1 MAKKGKS
8 GRELIRLVS
17 TADTGFFYTTSKN
30 RKRTPDKIV
39 LKKYDPVV
47 RKHVE
52 FKESKIEGSAM
63 SRVCQVTG
71 KKPLV
76 GNNVSHSNRHTKR
89 RFEINLMN
97 KRFWLEDEKRWI
109 TLRVSARGM
118 RLIDKLGLPAV
129 LAQMRA
135 RGESF

>member
-1 MAKKGKS
+1 
-8 GRELIRLVS
+8 
-17 TADTGFFYTTSKN
+17 
-30 RKRTPDKIV
+30 
-39 LKKYDPVV
+39 
-47 RKHVE
+47 
-52 FKESKIEGSAM
+52 M

-109 TLRVSARGM
+109 AIRVSARGM
-118 RLIDKLGLPAV
+118 RLIDKLGLPV
-129 LAQMRA
+129 VVAQMRA
-135 RGESF
+135 RGEKL

>member
-1 MAKKGKS
+1 
-8 GRELIRLVS
+8 
-17 TADTGFFYTTSKN
+17 
-30 RKRTPDKIV
+30 
-39 LKKYDPVV
+39 
-47 RKHVE
+47 
-52 FKESKIEGSAM
+52 M

-71 KKPLV
+71 KAPLV

-89 RFEINLMN
+89 RFEVNLRA

-129 LAQMRA
+129 LAEIRA
-135 RGESF
+135 RGEKF